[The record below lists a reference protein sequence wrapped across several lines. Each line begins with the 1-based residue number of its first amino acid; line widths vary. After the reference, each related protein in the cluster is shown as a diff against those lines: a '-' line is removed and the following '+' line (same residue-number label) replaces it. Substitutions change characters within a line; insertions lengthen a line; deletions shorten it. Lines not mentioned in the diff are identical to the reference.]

1 MSSKTKFERT
11 LDELDLSQLR
21 KLLTKLEEQGEI
33 VKQKIKKLERETDET
48 NTSNTIFTSIINSI
62 FDSDTDSDS
71 NNESTKSETISKVK
85 TTKKPIPKKKTVRP
99 LRETLTRDSSDS
111 DESFEEVKKKPT
123 KKKTSVSSNE
133 KRPINSTVA
142 IMKKQLKKKGVEV
155 PDGLLKI
162 EVEALAWEHGVVSV
176 SEKEYIKQQNKA

>member
-33 VKQKIKKLERETDET
+33 VKQKIKKLEET

-71 NNESTKSETISKVK
+71 NNESAKSETISKVK

-176 SEKEYIKQQNKA
+176 SEKEYIKQQSKA